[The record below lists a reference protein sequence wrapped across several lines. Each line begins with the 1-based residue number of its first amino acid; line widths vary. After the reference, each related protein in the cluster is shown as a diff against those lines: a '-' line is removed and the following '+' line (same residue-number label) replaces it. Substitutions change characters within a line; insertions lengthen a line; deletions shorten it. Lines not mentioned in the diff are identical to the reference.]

1 MNMEIPAK
9 EGFVS
14 FRGYQVWYR
23 IVGDHEGPE
32 KLPLL
37 CLHGGPGATH
47 DYLEPVRVN
56 PEQALAFMPGNRSV
70 DRPF

>member
-1 MNMEIPAK
+1 MNSMPTE

-14 FRGYQVWYR
+14 FRNHKIWYR
-23 IVGDHEGPE
+23 IIGKAEEKD

-47 DYLEPVRVN
+47 DYLEPL
-56 PEQALAFMPGNRSV
+56 EAMA
-70 DRPF
+70 